1 MMFDIVDY
9 GEWCN
14 GKRLIGISFVGTLF
28 VFKLGLVFGGVFI
41 GWMLVYGGYDAVEK
55 AQNSVTISIIIALF
69 TIVSAICYLLSAIIV
84 KRYYLFT
91 TYNLKIVMEQ
101 LVQGKRRCQ

>member
-1 MMFDIVDY
+1 MFDIVDY

-14 GKRLIGISFVGTLF
+14 GKCLIGISFVGMLF

-55 AQNSVTISIIIALF
+55 VQNSVTISIIIVLF
-69 TIVSAICYLLSAIIV
+69 MIVSVICYLLSAIIV
-84 KRYYLFT
+84 KCYYLFT
-91 TYNLKIVMEQ
+91 MYNLKIVMEQ
-101 LVQGKRRCQ
+101 LVQGKCCCQ